1 MTRVTRCL
9 VLDLDDTLYLER
21 DYVRSGFIQVGEHLR
36 HQHGCPDFAD
46 RAWALFEQGHRNT
59 VFDTVL
65 RDCRLDGIVSV
76 TDLVHEYRAHTPDI
90 RLCADAERFLER
102 VTDGRP
108 MGMITDGPI
117 ASQSAKVA
125 ALGLAPQ
132 FDHIIMSDSFGI
144 EHRKPDPLPFTR
156 IEELLG
162 GDPTEFTY
170 IADNPV
176 KDFLTPRRRGWHS
189 IRIRRPLA
197 EHAARPMEG
206 DYAAHA
212 VIESLDEISV

>member
-1 MTRVTRCL
+1 MTEVTRCL

-36 HQHGCPDFAD
+36 RQHGYPDFAD

-59 VFDTVL
+59 VFDAVL
-65 RDCRLDGIVSV
+65 RDYGLDGIVRV
-76 TDLVHEYRAHTPDI
+76 TDLVREYRAHVPDI

-102 VTDGRP
+102 LGGGRP
-108 MGMITDGPI
+108 IGMITDGPV
-117 ASQSAKVA
+117 ASQSAKVT
-125 ALGLAPQ
+125 ALGLASR

-156 IEELLG
+156 IEELLV

-170 IADNPV
+170 IADNPG

-189 IRIRRPLA
+189 IRIRRPLG
-197 EHAARPMEG
+197 EYAARPMEG
-206 DYAAHA
+206 EYAAHA
-212 VIESLDEISV
+212 VIESLDEISL